1 YVPMPERPRLVRV
14 DPGFTLLA
22 EIKESKSDDLWK
34 QQLIA
39 APSIVERIRAVQHFG
54 DSKKAADR
62 RLLATVLQEDDFYGV
77 RMEAAKALGKS
88 GGDFSRDAL
97 IDGLEAEHPKVRRSC
112 AEALAKFADDDKAA
126 ETLRA
131 ALQSD
136 DASYYVHAAV
146 IESLSKISPEMDL
159 ATLTPLLE
167 IDSHREVVRQA
178 ALTAIGRTRDTAALP
193 PLIDWTK
200 KGRHRNCRIAAMKAM
215 ANYLIRQEV
224 PVAQQAECVE
234 L

>member
-1 YVPMPERPRLVRV
+1 
-14 DPGFTLLA
+14 
-22 EIKESKSDDLWK
+22 
-34 QQLIA
+34 
-39 APSIVERIRAVQHFG
+39 
-54 DSKKAADR
+54 
-62 RLLATVLQEDDFYGV
+62 
-77 RMEAAKALGKS
+77 
-88 GGDFSRDAL
+88 
-97 IDGLEAEHPKVRRSC
+97 
-112 AEALAKFADDDKAA
+112 
-126 ETLRA
+126 
-131 ALQSD
+131 
-136 DASYYVHAAV
+136 ASYYVHAAV

-234 L
+234 LLTGYLTGDGPHQRRAAAEALGALGRMGEPALPKLTAVAEHDPDQRVRSAAESAIKAIRD